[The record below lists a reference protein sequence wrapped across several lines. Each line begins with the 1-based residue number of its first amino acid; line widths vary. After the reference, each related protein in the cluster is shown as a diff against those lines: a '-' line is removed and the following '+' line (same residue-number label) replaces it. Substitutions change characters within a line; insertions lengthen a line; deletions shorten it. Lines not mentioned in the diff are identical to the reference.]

1 MTSAWTCPSCASNA
15 GTVPFYP
22 PGPDVYCSGCQRPL
36 DTQERLA
43 AALAELVKR
52 LSGQAPRNN
61 APTAGVAEAAQILK
75 TTPGGIYAAHARG
88 QMPATIGPGRR
99 LIWRTEDLLE
109 CPARRASSSEKG
121 SRRR

>member
-1 MTSAWTCPSCASNA
+1 MTPAWIGRGCASNA
-15 GTVPFYP
+15 GTVPFSP

-43 AALAELVKR
+43 AAVAELVKR

-75 TTPGGIYAAHARG
+75 NTPGGIYAAHPRG
-88 QMPATIGPGRR
+88 QMPATIGAARR
-99 LIWRTEDLLE
+99 LISLTEDLPE
-109 CPARRASSSEKG
+109 VPVS
-121 SRRR
+121 